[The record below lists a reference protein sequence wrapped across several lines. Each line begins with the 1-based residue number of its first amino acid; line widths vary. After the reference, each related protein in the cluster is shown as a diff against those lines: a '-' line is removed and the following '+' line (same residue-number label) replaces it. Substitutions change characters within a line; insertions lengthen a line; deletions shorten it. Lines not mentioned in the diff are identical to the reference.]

1 LPVGSFYRR
10 EAERE
15 SGRVDDFTAVAGEV
29 VGSEAP
35 RIDEHLPTTR
45 SQNMSLYHC
54 TANGV
59 FGPFGEYIHAASVAE
74 ARLKFWRQFRT
85 TPFAVKFERRLK

>member
-1 LPVGSFYRR
+1 L
-10 EAERE
+10 
-15 SGRVDDFTAVAGEV
+15 DDFTAVAGEV

-35 RIDEHLPTTR
+35 RNDQHLPTR

-74 ARLKFWRQFRT
+74 ARLKFWRQFRM
-85 TPFAVKFERRLK
+85 TPVAVKFERRLK